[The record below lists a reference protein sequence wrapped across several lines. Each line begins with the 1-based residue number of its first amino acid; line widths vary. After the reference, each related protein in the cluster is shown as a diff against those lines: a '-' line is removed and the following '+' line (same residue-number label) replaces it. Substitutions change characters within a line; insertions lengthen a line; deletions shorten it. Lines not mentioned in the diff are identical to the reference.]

1 VPHAGGPAIGVH
13 VGAWGVEELGMTS
26 PDTRTMTCAKPQEP
40 TLSPEALMVDSQAV
54 RVLVAPYIHIAR
66 CRECFSFA
74 LGYVGVNPDQE
85 VLAAILTF
93 HDSGHRFDPWING
106 FGGA

>member
-1 VPHAGGPAIGVH
+1 
-13 VGAWGVEELGMTS
+13 
-26 PDTRTMTCAKPQEP
+26 
-40 TLSPEALMVDSQAV
+40 MVDSDAVQA
-54 RVLVAPYIHIAR
+54 LVAPYVHVAR
-66 CRECFSFA
+66 CLECFSFA
-74 LGYVGVNPDQE
+74 LGYFGVNPDQQ